1 MNILNIHDKV
11 DKFIMPQN
19 KHVKGDDYEIKLQ
32 NKHNIWHFKLKLQNK
47 HNTL

>member
-1 MNILNIHDKV
+1 
-11 DKFIMPQN
+11 MPQN

-47 HNTL
+47 FNLYFMTEKNRLTFERC